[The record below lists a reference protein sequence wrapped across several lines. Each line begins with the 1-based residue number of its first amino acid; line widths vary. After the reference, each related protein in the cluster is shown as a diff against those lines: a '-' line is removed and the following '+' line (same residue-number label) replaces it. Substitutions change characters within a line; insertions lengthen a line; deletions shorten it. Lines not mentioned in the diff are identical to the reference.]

1 MSIKKLSLE
10 EAIDFLFELAN
21 DLSEISDLEDE
32 DDNLDTETNFLV
44 SPQEQDLVT
53 KYLVCIQSLT
63 VLNCVN
69 HQMQPL
75 KHLLMIM

>member
-10 EAIDFLFELAN
+10 EATDFLFELPN

-32 DDNLDTETNFLV
+32 DDNLDTETYFLV
-44 SPQEQDLVT
+44 SPLEQDLVT
-53 KYLVCIQSLT
+53 RYLVYIQSLT
-63 VLNCVN
+63 VLNCVS